1 MFVFFHVRGHG
12 GILFWWRRST
22 ASLRSIYVSAGV
34 RPEAWDGRAR
44 SANLRLESGRID
56 DARLIERR

>member
-1 MFVFFHVRGHG
+1 MFVFFQVFFHTRAHG

-44 SANLRLESGRID
+44 SANLRFGIWENR
-56 DARLIERR
+56 